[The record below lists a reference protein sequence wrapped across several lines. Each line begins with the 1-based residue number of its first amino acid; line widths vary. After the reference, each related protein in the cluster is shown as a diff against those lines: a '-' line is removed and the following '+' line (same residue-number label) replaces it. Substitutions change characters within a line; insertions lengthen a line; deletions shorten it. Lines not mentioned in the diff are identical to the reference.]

1 MFLLNNKL
9 NQMEK
14 YNEKT
19 FITFKFFPMFS
30 FPLQRSGRTGISW
43 LCIFFYCDSNMCA
56 RPKSDYHHEMLCTLE
71 IKSIG
76 GFTQA
81 CGISKNTENILS
93 PLSQWLWQ
101 PNSTGWWFT
110 MRGYHKWSHMTI
122 SSRGLRKSCDKLKT
136 YLHYYNPYGHQT
148 WDNGDLI
155 FSFRLRV

>member
-43 LCIFFYCDSNMCA
+43 LRIFFYFDSNACA

-71 IKSIG
+71 IKIIV
-76 GFTQA
+76 GFMQA
-81 CGISKNTENILS
+81 CGISKNTENNVS
-93 PLSQWLWQ
+93 PLSQ
-101 PNSTGWWFT
+101 
-110 MRGYHKWSHMTI
+110 
-122 SSRGLRKSCDKLKT
+122 
-136 YLHYYNPYGHQT
+136 
-148 WDNGDLI
+148 
-155 FSFRLRV
+155 